1 MGRIVVTGL
10 GIVSSI
16 GIGKEEFWKNALKG
30 TNGIT
35 EVTSFDTSVYE
46 NHRGGEIKNLDAEPF
61 LSREKIASLERGS
74 VMAIMAAKLAL
85 EDASLDLEKE
95 RSRKIGISMGTTMGE
110 IQALE
115 KANQI
120 WVNKGRDKVPPSFMQ
135 KYPCGNIPANLAKEL
150 KITGPNMMIANACAA
165 GNFAIGYAFDL
176 LRSKKAGLMIAGG
189 ADPFS
194 RVPFTGFNRLGAV
207 SHDVVRSFDKNSK
220 GMIVAEGA
228 AIVVLEPLE
237 SALKRKA
244 RIYAEI
250 LGYGISCDAHHI
262 TAPHPEGNG
271 IMQAMTSALERSCL
285 KKDQIDCVIAH
296 GTGTPS
302 NDKAE
307 MLALTRIFGNRAQ
320 ELPVTSI
327 KTMLGHSMGAASA
340 VEALTNALVVHNGLI
355 PPTINFNDPDPQFN
369 VDIVSNRYREKE
381 ITYGMNNALAF
392 GGNNSS
398 LIMGKYP
405 RG

>member
-1 MGRIVVTGL
+1 MVRIVVTGL
-10 GIVSSI
+10 GIASSI

-30 TNGIT
+30 KSGISKV
-35 EVTSFDTSVYE
+35 ESFDTSFYE
-46 NHRGGEIKNLDAEPF
+46 SHRGGEIKDLDPEPF
-61 LSREKIASLERGS
+61 LSKEKIASLERGS
-74 VMAIMAAKLAL
+74 ILAIMAAKLAL
-85 EDASLDLEKE
+85 EGASLNLEKE
-95 RSRKIGISMGTTMGE
+95 RSQKIGISMGTTMGE

-120 WVNKGRDKVPPSFMQ
+120 WVKKGRDKIPQSLLQ
-135 KYPCGNIPANLAKEL
+135 KYPSGNIPANVAKEL
-150 KITGPNMMIANACAA
+150 KISGPSIMIGNACAA

-176 LRSKKAGLMIAGG
+176 LRSNKAGLMLAGG

-207 SHDVVRSFDKNSK
+207 SHDVVRSFDKDSK

-250 LGYGISCDAHHI
+250 MGYGISCDAHHI
-262 TAPHPEGNG
+262 TAPHPESYG
-271 IMQAMTSALERSCL
+271 IMQAINFALESSSL
-285 KKDQIDCVIAH
+285 KNDQIDCVIAH

-307 MLALTRIFGNRAQ
+307 MLALTRIFGDRTQ

-340 VEALTNALVVHNGLI
+340 IEALTNALVVHHGLI

-369 VDIVSNRYREKE
+369 IDIVSNIYREKE
-381 ITYGMNNALAF
+381 IKYGMNNALAF